1 MFLNRKGAIQ
11 ATPRPLQRPV
21 RTAAPAPRSDGSNA
35 RAMHKITRPAGEGHP
50 YPRQKR
56 YICTITEKA
65 YDMKEVMDFLA
76 RLQANNNR
84 EWFKAHKDEYQA
96 AQARFDA
103 LTARLIEGLG
113 RLDPTVGGL
122 DVKSCTYRIYRDTRF
137 TNDKSP
143 YKTHMGAFVCP
154 GGKKSGFGG
163 YYFQVGPDEAGY
175 PSGNMLAVGHYCFT
189 PRVMRLLREDICADN
204 GELARIVERAAPFV
218 LDDENR
224 LKRVPNG
231 FPRDVPFAPLLT
243 YRTFCLAYS
252 QGRAFMLAPDVVER
266 TLDLLARTQPFLAYV
281 NRAVAYDRE
290 AGAAPAD

>member
-1 MFLNRKGAIQ
+1 
-11 ATPRPLQRPV
+11 
-21 RTAAPAPRSDGSNA
+21 
-35 RAMHKITRPAGEGHP
+35 
-50 YPRQKR
+50 
-56 YICTITEKA
+56 
-65 YDMKEVMDFLA
+65 
-76 RLQANNNR
+76 
-84 EWFKAHKDEYQA
+84 
-96 AQARFDA
+96 
-103 LTARLIEGLG
+103 
-113 RLDPTVGGL
+113 
-122 DVKSCTYRIYRDTRF
+122 
-137 TNDKSP
+137 
-143 YKTHMGAFVCP
+143 MGAFVCP

-204 GELARIVERAAPFV
+204 GELAHIVERAAPFV

>member
-21 RTAAPAPRSDGSNA
+21 RSDGSTA

-189 PRVMRLLREDICADN
+189 PRVMRLLREDMPWLWLRFTDN
-204 GELARIVERAAPFV
+204 IFGMS
-218 LDDENR
+218 
-224 LKRVPNG
+224 KG
-231 FPRDVPFAPLLT
+231 LT
-243 YRTFCLAYS
+243 
-252 QGRAFMLAPDVVER
+252 G
-266 TLDLLARTQPFLAYV
+266 LDLDPEMYCEFRLVKSA
-281 NRAVAYDRE
+281 
-290 AGAAPAD
+290 